1 MKAIAKGLRN
11 GIDSILLIGI
21 IVVNVVPFVYMFMM
35 SFKSTINARDFDF
48 SLDKLSFVQYQK
60 IFAMDNFE
68 RYIFNSVFVA
78 VAGVILTVTVCSL
91 AGYAFAKMNFKGND
105 RLFLF
110 LILTMIVPSEVIIV
124 PLFLITK
131 SLGWLNTFRAL
142 ILPLPTAFGVF
153 IMRQAILDVPQDLIN
168 AAKIDGCGNIRT
180 FFKVV
185 LPMVKSS
192 VLALSIFTFVGA
204 WNNFIW
210 PLVACTKQEMKTLP
224 LALSLM
230 KTQFNT
236 CLLYT
241 SRIAA
246 VPIAKQD
253 LTQLIKYQAHKLEQ
267 VGVEVLLNTEV
278 TLDMIKTDYADYEI
292 ILCGGAAPIV
302 PGFMTEFKDYMTA
315 DDVLYGRKFP
325 GHKIVVI
332 GGGSVG
338 CETADY
344 LAPVLND
351 RFPKNREIIL
361 IEMAHEIMANES
373 GPGRSL
379 LVQRMMEKGIQIIC
393 DAKVEEVSNDTISYS
408 KDGSTHQI
416 TDADTLVLAMGYRS
430 NATLQEQLTE
440 TGISYSVLGDCKQ
453 LGNIKDAIS
462 QGYELARTL

>member
-11 GIDSILLIGI
+11 GIDFILLIGI

-180 FFKVV
+180 
-185 LPMVKSS
+185 
-192 VLALSIFTFVGA
+192 G
-204 WNNFIW
+204 
-210 PLVACTKQEMKTLP
+210 
-224 LALSLM
+224 
-230 KTQFNT
+230 
-236 CLLYT
+236 
-241 SRIAA
+241 RAA
-246 VPIAKQD
+246 DGK
-253 LTQLIKYQAHKLEQ
+253 
-267 VGVEVLLNTEV
+267 
-278 TLDMIKTDYADYEI
+278 I
-292 ILCGGAAPIV
+292 IRAGIVHIYLCGR
-302 PGFMTEFKDYMTA
+302 MEQ
-315 DDVLYGRKFP
+315 L
-325 GHKIVVI
+325 
-332 GGGSVG
+332 
-338 CETADY
+338 Y
-344 LAPVLND
+344 LAPGGVYKARDEDPASGAESYEDPVQYGRRAYDGL
-351 RFPKNREIIL
+351 RCGEFPAALYFLCIH
-361 IEMAHEIMANES
+361 A
-373 GPGRSL
+373 GQ
-379 LVQRMMEKGIQIIC
+379 V
-393 DAKVEEVSNDTISYS
+393 
-408 KDGSTHQI
+408 
-416 TDADTLVLAMGYRS
+416 
-430 NATLQEQLTE
+430 
-440 TGISYSVLGDCKQ
+440 
-453 LGNIKDAIS
+453 
-462 QGYELARTL
+462 